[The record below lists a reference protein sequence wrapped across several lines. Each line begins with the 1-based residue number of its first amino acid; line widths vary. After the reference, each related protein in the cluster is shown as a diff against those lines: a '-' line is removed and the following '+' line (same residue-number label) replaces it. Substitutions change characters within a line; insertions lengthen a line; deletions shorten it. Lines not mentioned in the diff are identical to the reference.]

1 MKITCAPDGFDH
13 SAAPADCRIN
23 LYGTSAAGAGSIGG
37 KIIRDADRFGIVPS
51 DRVRDFLSISLSVVA
66 GDHAVS
72 RNKSP
77 DGWTREIALTVAVLD
92 PDFWETQRAL
102 LEKSFR
108 FLTTD
113 LWQFHFV
120 QGAREA
126 TQTRLI
132 ARSQERVCLLSGGLD
147 SLVGAIDATRLGA
160 PPLTVSKVERGDEE
174 HQRTFAAR
182 LGLTSFA
189 TNHCVEVPEGES
201 STSQRARSIGFLAL
215 GILAAS
221 GLSKFRDGGMVELI
235 IPENGFI
242 SLNPPLTS
250 ARIGSLSTRTTHPL
264 FLHMMQ
270 ELIRNAGITVNFHNP
285 YRHKTK
291 GEMLAQC
298 RDTAILGELAGHS
311 TSCGRFH
318 RHGYVHCGR
327 CIPCL
332 VRRSAFLAAGINDQ
346 TPKGYKYFD
355 LQKRDDA
362 HAWYEDVRAAAMAVI
377 ETERIGF
384 VPRLRANLPSHILGD
399 VTPLE
404 QVAMRGL
411 AEVAN
416 LLRSY
421 RLC

>member
-1 MKITCAPDGFDH
+1 MKILCAPEGFDH
-13 SAAPADCRIN
+13 SENSADCRIN
-23 LYGTSAAGAGSIGG
+23 LYGTSSAGVGSIGR
-37 KIIRDADRFGIVPS
+37 KIIRDANRFGIVPT

-72 RNKSP
+72 RRKSP
-77 DGWTREIALTVAVLD
+77 DGWTREIALTIAVLE
-92 PDFWETQRAL
+92 PDFWETQRVL
-102 LEKSFR
+102 LERSFC

-120 QGAREA
+120 QGTRDA

-132 ARSQERVCLLSGGLD
+132 SGNQERVCLLSGGLD

-160 PPLTVSKVERGDEE
+160 PPLTVSKVERGGEE

-189 TNHCVEVPEGES
+189 TNHCVEVPKGEF

-270 ELIRNAGITVNFHNP
+270 DIIWKAGISVSFCNP
-285 YRHKTK
+285 YLHKTK
-291 GEMLAQC
+291 GEMLAECQ
-298 RDTAILGELAGHS
+298 DAALLGELAAHS

-346 TPKGYKYFD
+346 TAKGYKYLD
-355 LQKRDDA
+355 LQKRDNA

-377 ETERIGF
+377 ETSKIGF

-399 VTPLE
+399 VTLFE

-411 AEVAN
+411 TEVAN